1 MYGAIEKQKLVYI
14 FNRDNTGKITVT
26 SPLEAHK
33 ANTICHG
40 IAGVDVGYDNP
51 TFAALEVDYHEQ
63 YLPHIPT
70 RIVKKALVFNELDLG

>member
-1 MYGAIEKQKLVYI
+1 MYGAIEKRSLVCI
-14 FNRDNTGKITVT
+14 FNRDNTGKITVA

-33 ANTICHG
+33 ANTICDG

-51 TFAALEVDYHEQ
+51 MFAALEVDYHAQ
-63 YLPHIPT
+63 YVPRIPT